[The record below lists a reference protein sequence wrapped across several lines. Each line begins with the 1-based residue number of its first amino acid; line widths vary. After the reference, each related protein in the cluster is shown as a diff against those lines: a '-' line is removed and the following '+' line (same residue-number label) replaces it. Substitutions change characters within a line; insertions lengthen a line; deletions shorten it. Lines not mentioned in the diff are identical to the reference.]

1 MMNTDYTK
9 KKIKS
14 KNFDYTKIPDED
26 TIFNF
31 LKSIYNVGQLSPEC
45 GIMAMAYIDRLLSYT
60 GISFVALTWRR
71 IVLGCLILAS
81 KVWEELAVWNVDFV
95 DVFSNLTVKDLNQLE
110 RQVLNGLQFNVTLK
124 SSVYAKYYF
133 EIRSFAK
140 RNAKNFPLKPLDKA
154 GSKRL
159 EERSKG
165 IEEKEKKRRMSRSKS
180 AENWVA
186 PTVPVS
192 LS

>member
-1 MMNTDYTK
+1 
-9 KKIKS
+9 
-14 KNFDYTKIPDED
+14 
-26 TIFNF
+26 
-31 LKSIYNVGQLSPEC
+31 
-45 GIMAMAYIDRLLSYT
+45 MAMAYIDRLLAFT
-60 GISFVALTWRR
+60 GISFVSSTWRR

-133 EIRSFAK
+133 EIRSFSK
-140 RNAKNFPLKPLDKA
+140 RDANNFPLKPLDKVGA
-154 GSKRL
+154 KRM
-159 EERSKG
+159 EDRSKG
-165 IEEKEKKRRMSRSKS
+165 IEEKEKKRKMSRSKS
-180 AENWVA
+180 AEHWVA
-186 PTVPVS
+186 PTVPLS